1 MTNKVLCILG
11 PTASGKTQLAFD
23 LYDYY
28 KQTSGCDLI
37 SVDSAM
43 IYKQMD
49 IGTAKPNN
57 TELKKYPHALVNI
70 KNPDEIYSAGDFY
83 NDAFKNSL
91 SFNWQ
96 RIMFN

>member
-1 MTNKVLCILG
+1 MHPRPNCIW
-11 PTASGKTQLAFD
+11 KDWLAFD

-49 IGTAKPNN
+49 IETAKPNN
-57 TELKKYPHALVNI
+57 TELKSTRMH
-70 KNPDEIYSAGDFY
+70 
-83 NDAFKNSL
+83 
-91 SFNWQ
+91 
-96 RIMFN
+96 